1 MKKKSLGLSFYIMF
15 FTFALLVEI
24 YCYLEW
30 RKDTVSII
38 GTSIVFLIALYL
50 LLDSIKCE
58 IYKKRKEYYKNID
71 EQYKKLNTLVDERV
85 NEAKEELMHRQKSS
99 VEVLLKAQRNYTEA
113 IIKDNK
119 KNYNI
124 NNKE

>member
-1 MKKKSLGLSFYIMF
+1 MKKKSLGLTFYTMF

-38 GTSIVFLIALYL
+38 GTSIVFLISLYL
-50 LLDSIKCE
+50 LIDSIKNE
-58 IYKKRKEYYKNID
+58 INRRKEEYYKNID

-85 NEAKEELMHRQKSS
+85 NKAKEELLYRQKSS
-99 VEVLLKAQRNYTEA
+99 VEVLLKAQRNFTET
-113 IIKDNK
+113 IIKENNK
-119 KNYNI
+119 KL
-124 NNKE
+124 